1 MRWIILSSASGAI
14 TAYIVTKVIC
24 IKFLGELEK
33 IEKKHRKELLQT
45 VDKSPTLEIRC
56 RAFSMSILNSQ

>member
-33 IEKKHRKELLQT
+33 IEKKHRKELLSIC
-45 VDKSPTLEIRC
+45 KKMIRF
-56 RAFSMSILNSQ
+56 RYY

>member
-33 IEKKHRKELLQT
+33 IEKKNKNYQVIFLKEFLINL
-45 VDKSPTLEIRC
+45 I
-56 RAFSMSILNSQ
+56 

>member
-1 MRWIILSSASGAI
+1 MAI

-33 IEKKHRKELLQT
+33 IEKEHRKELLSIC
-45 VDKSPTLEIRC
+45 KKMIR
-56 RAFSMSILNSQ
+56 FP

>member
-33 IEKKHRKELLQT
+33 IITTLKKGGLL
-45 VDKSPTLEIRC
+45 
-56 RAFSMSILNSQ
+56 